1 MKMLVY
7 SRLLFPAS
15 KKSSYDSREHFF
27 ENTEY
32 SLDDVYRC
40 LSFLDKHRE
49 NLQIWMN
56 DRIKKNYGR
65 DTSLIYYDVTNYYF
79 ETDEQN
85 DFLHKEV
92 CKEHRPNPIIQ
103 MGLFIDNKG
112 IPITYE
118 LFPGN
123 TNDCLTYRPNL
134 GRIKKQFDLG
144 RVITVAD
151 KGMTTGDNIWY
162 TINTPAHDG
171 YVFSMSIRGAERSI
185 KNYALKD
192 EGYEWLGT
200 EYKRKSRKCPRT
212 IQVTSVTGKKI
223 KKQVDEKQ
231 VVFWSEKYAKRA
243 KAEREAA
250 LMKARDLAENP
261 GNYTRTTSYGAA
273 KYVKKIDYVT
283 LEIGE
288 VSGVIHD
295 QLVDCWNWARKKEAV
310 TEHAKIYIETLE
322 AITYCEDCKGQYRT
336 IDYGKK
342 CPYCHSE
349 HTYLL
354 KGNEFNIKEIG
365 IYEDSGA

>member
-134 GRIKKQFDLG
+134 GRIKK
-144 RVITVAD
+144 TV
-151 KGMTTGDNIWY
+151 
-162 TINTPAHDG
+162 
-171 YVFSMSIRGAERSI
+171 
-185 KNYALKD
+185 
-192 EGYEWLGT
+192 
-200 EYKRKSRKCPRT
+200 
-212 IQVTSVTGKKI
+212 
-223 KKQVDEKQ
+223 
-231 VVFWSEKYAKRA
+231 
-243 KAEREAA
+243 
-250 LMKARDLAENP
+250 
-261 GNYTRTTSYGAA
+261 
-273 KYVKKIDYVT
+273 
-283 LEIGE
+283 
-288 VSGVIHD
+288 
-295 QLVDCWNWARKKEAV
+295 
-310 TEHAKIYIETLE
+310 
-322 AITYCEDCKGQYRT
+322 
-336 IDYGKK
+336 
-342 CPYCHSE
+342 
-349 HTYLL
+349 
-354 KGNEFNIKEIG
+354 
-365 IYEDSGA
+365 

>member
-134 GRIKKQFDLG
+134 GRIKNSL
-144 RVITVAD
+144 T
-151 KGMTTGDNIWY
+151 
-162 TINTPAHDG
+162 
-171 YVFSMSIRGAERSI
+171 
-185 KNYALKD
+185 
-192 EGYEWLGT
+192 
-200 EYKRKSRKCPRT
+200 
-212 IQVTSVTGKKI
+212 
-223 KKQVDEKQ
+223 
-231 VVFWSEKYAKRA
+231 
-243 KAEREAA
+243 
-250 LMKARDLAENP
+250 LA
-261 GNYTRTTSYGAA
+261 G
-273 KYVKKIDYVT
+273 
-283 LEIGE
+283 
-288 VSGVIHD
+288 
-295 QLVDCWNWARKKEAV
+295 
-310 TEHAKIYIETLE
+310 
-322 AITYCEDCKGQYRT
+322 
-336 IDYGKK
+336 
-342 CPYCHSE
+342 
-349 HTYLL
+349 
-354 KGNEFNIKEIG
+354 
-365 IYEDSGA
+365 